1 MLDRLPTERSSPQV
15 PRQTGPAFPS
25 ALCKTPRDTPEELVA
40 YQQFARRYIF
50 QTSCS
55 RVSRSVRAAQK
66 PLVRSCTC
74 ASSPRHEAS
83 LAASRPG
90 TAGPPPPRSL
100 SPWYP
105 ATYGETTHRANLRS
119 SARCLRL
126 GTSPFL
132 FRAVPRPATDSTRG
146 LPRPRDARPSRL
158 QPTHSRLSE
167 EVSGLPPTNSFPLVL
182 ARDRSRASSPPSL
195 PN

>member
-1 MLDRLPTERSSPQV
+1 
-15 PRQTGPAFPS
+15 PS
-25 ALCKTPRDTPEELVA
+25 ALCETPRDTPEELVA

-90 TAGPPPPRSL
+90 TAGPRPPCSCSRG
-100 SPWYP
+100 YRGNRGQEP
-105 ATYGETTHRANLRS
+105 ARENLPS
-119 SARCLRL
+119 SARWLRL
-126 GTSPFL
+126 RTSPFL
-132 FRAVPRPATDSTRG
+132 FLAVPRPATDSTRG